1 MPRFSEA
8 QLARARLAG
17 EPRQR
22 ASFALQDV
30 AEWSRYQEQWYL
42 LVTDEQLP
50 EADRAA
56 KWKAATRQW
65 SKMNA
70 QGLNDAQFLSAS
82 EPVAARQGGAAR
94 ADRELSV
101 GAADPAC
108 SCAAAV
114 AEAQPY
120 IEHAHARLSE
130 LRVLLT
136 ADSRVYVTFAGQGDK
151 LALGTG
157 LAVDQWRA
165 AFPVRGDA
173 ARLQLVSKLEHGA
186 AQLRAEFPGRVCYG
200 RVSGHA
206 ASANNIQVWGANA
219 ANVSVCDGARIEGGG
234 QAAAMGVQ
242 KPGIFGIVTTP
253 LCGRPR
259 GGSGGSGGRCH
270 SALTPAKRAAEGCV
284 EAPMPPQVLVMEV
297 ALYGANG
304 EQVGSSE
311 LQMGVGRWEQVG
323 PLHWASHKVHG
334 VGGDGRMHLWRWD
347 EHWMVTSSE
356 GHMNTD
362 EPEYP
367 WITSDFVGPSPC
379 GWYQHG
385 LVRFVSQ

>member
-173 ARLQLVSKLEHGA
+173 ARLQLVEHGA

-206 ASANNIQVWGANA
+206 ASANNIQVWG
-219 ANVSVCDGARIEGGG
+219 VKCCECECVRWCTHRRWWPGCGEARCLWNRHNT
-234 QAAAMGVQ
+234 AV
-242 KPGIFGIVTTP
+242 
-253 LCGRPR
+253 
-259 GGSGGSGGRCH
+259 
-270 SALTPAKRAAEGCV
+270 RA
-284 EAPMPPQVLVMEV
+284 
-297 ALYGANG
+297 
-304 EQVGSSE
+304 SSRR
-311 LQMGVGRWEQVG
+311 L
-323 PLHWASHKVHG
+323 
-334 VGGDGRMHLWRWD
+334 
-347 EHWMVTSSE
+347 
-356 GHMNTD
+356 
-362 EPEYP
+362 
-367 WITSDFVGPSPC
+367 
-379 GWYQHG
+379 GWQW
-385 LVRFVSQ
+385 Q

>member
-17 EPRQR
+17 EPRQC

-94 ADRELSV
+94 ADRELAV

-259 GGSGGSGGRCH
+259 GGSGGSGDRCR
-270 SALTPAKRAAEGCV
+270 SALTPAKRAVEDCV
-284 EAPMPPQVLVMEV
+284 EAPQVLVMEV
-297 ALYGANG
+297 AHAAT
-304 EQVGSSE
+304 SE
-311 LQMGVGRWEQVG
+311 FKLGVGRWEQVG
-323 PLHWASHKVHG
+323 PLHWVSHRVRG
-334 VGGDGRMHLWRWD
+334 VGGDGRMHLWRS
-347 EHWMVTSSE
+347 EENCWMVTSSE
-356 GHMNTD
+356 GMSDVD

-379 GWYQHG
+379 GWYQSG
-385 LVRFVSQ
+385 LVRFVS

>member
-1 MPRFSEA
+1 MTRFSEA

-70 QGLNDAQFLSAS
+70 QGLNDAQFLPAS
-82 EPVAARQGGAAR
+82 EPVVARQGGAAR
-94 ADRELSV
+94 ADRELSI

-108 SCAAAV
+108 SCAAA
-114 AEAQPY
+114 A
-120 IEHAHARLSE
+120 
-130 LRVLLT
+130 
-136 ADSRVYVTFAGQGDK
+136 
-151 LALGTG
+151 
-157 LAVDQWRA
+157 
-165 AFPVRGDA
+165 
-173 ARLQLVSKLEHGA
+173 
-186 AQLRAEFPGRVCYG
+186 
-200 RVSGHA
+200 
-206 ASANNIQVWGANA
+206 
-219 ANVSVCDGARIEGGG
+219 
-234 QAAAMGVQ
+234 
-242 KPGIFGIVTTP
+242 
-253 LCGRPR
+253 
-259 GGSGGSGGRCH
+259 
-270 SALTPAKRAAEGCV
+270 
-284 EAPMPPQVLVMEV
+284 MPPQVLVMEA

-347 EHWMVTSSE
+347 EHSLD
-356 GHMNTD
+356 GHILRGSY
-362 EPEYP
+362 E
-367 WITSDFVGPSPC
+367 
-379 GWYQHG
+379 
-385 LVRFVSQ
+385 RR